1 MRRIDLQW
9 MYRPGGHENTQMA
22 VREHAMINVPNTTPL
37 KVAGNI
43 TPLSTR
49 NNTSRPDGYFYF
61 GDHDSGNV
69 DWENIITP
77 MELKNKDDPQNRT
90 DHFVKVVWSM
100 HQVMRDDPCRRYVH
114 GLTCEGTTA
123 RLWFNN
129 RCDIVASD
137 EFDVNKDWRSP
148 IIIMLSTLLAT
159 PSEIGYDPTILKVAP
174 SPGSTNQDRE
184 PYYDITIHS
193 PDTGELWEVKK
204 LANNEPTGPLYVLKD
219 VWSHPDRE
227 AENVKL
233 NTIRGEQEAYAEH
246 FLTPL
251 DYGFV
256 PPNPEIPALPDSTDK
271 TLGSEK
277 PFDPAGVV
285 LNLHPESFVITML
298 RSITSTSRNSVEKPD
313 DVPGPPQPRFCA
325 FGCLSKRPRQYY
337 RIVFREIG
345 TPVHNLRI
353 FADTFIAIQ
362 GGMKGLH
369 AMHLS
374 NYVHRDVSSENIL
387 LVPAS
392 GRIKRQGVIM
402 DLEYAKRI
410 RDARVP
416 HDVKTGT
423 AAFMA
428 TKVAAMEHHRLDP
441 IREANRRARVREAKS
456 RNQSLRISKAAALE
470 TTPSPPL
477 RRNPL
482 YEIESIWWLAIW
494 TMLYFV
500 PNDRSG
506 REYYD
511 SYCEVFDRS
520 DSNAKYDFIS
530 NQRKYE
536 RLTSHLPEPFR
547 SIMASWPDVLN
558 YYYDACYWKHDI
570 SETRL
575 ESIRVDKNIIE
586 ALHQAG
592 KEFVYELAEES
603 QSIPRLMTLPERV
616 TETNVDQNV
625 SISPASLRSSVVTK
639 VSGATALA
647 VLDGV

>member
-1 MRRIDLQW
+1 
-9 MYRPGGHENTQMA
+9 
-22 VREHAMINVPNTTPL
+22 MINVPNTTPL

-61 GDHDSGNV
+61 GDHDSRNV
-69 DWENIITP
+69 GSENIITP
-77 MELKNKDDPQNRT
+77 MEVKNKDDPQNRT

-100 HQVMRDDPCRRYVH
+100 HQVMRNDPCRRYVH

-123 RLWFNN
+123 RLWFND

-137 EFDVNKDWRSP
+137 EFDVNKARVQDWRSP

-193 PDTGELWEVKK
+193 PDAGELTMYRTTRVISDVGVDGKVGRGTRVWEVKK

-227 AENVKL
+227 AEHVKL
-233 NTIRGEQEAYAEH
+233 KTIRGEQEAYAEH

-277 PFDPAGVV
+277 PFDPTGVV
-285 LNLHPESFVITML
+285 LNLHPESCVITML
-298 RSITSTSRNSVEKPD
+298 RSITSTSRDSVEKPD

-325 FGCLSKRPRQYY
+325 FGCLSKRPRQYC

-387 LVPAS
+387 LVPDS

-416 HDVKTGT
+416 HDVKTGA

-456 RNQSLRISKAAALE
+456 RNQS
-470 TTPSPPL
+470 
-477 RRNPL
+477 
-482 YEIESIWWLAIW
+482 
-494 TMLYFV
+494 
-500 PNDRSG
+500 
-506 REYYD
+506 
-511 SYCEVFDRS
+511 
-520 DSNAKYDFIS
+520 DSNAKYEFIS

-547 SIMASWPDVLN
+547 SIMASWSDILN

-575 ESIRVDKNIIE
+575 ESIRVDKNMIE

-592 KEFVYELAEES
+592 KEFVYELVEES

-639 VSGATALA
+639 ISNATALA

>member
-1 MRRIDLQW
+1 
-9 MYRPGGHENTQMA
+9 
-22 VREHAMINVPNTTPL
+22 MINVPNTTPL

-61 GDHDSGNV
+61 GDHDSRNV
-69 DWENIITP
+69 GSENIITP
-77 MELKNKDDPQNRT
+77 MEVKNKDDPQNRT

-100 HQVMRDDPCRRYVH
+100 HQVMRNDPCRRYVH

-123 RLWFNN
+123 RLWFND

-193 PDTGELWEVKK
+193 PDAGELTMYRTTRVIS
-204 LANNEPTGPLYVLKD
+204 D
-219 VWSHPDRE
+219 VGVDGQGRPRNSSMGGQKAGEQRTDWP
-227 AENVKL
+227 V
-233 NTIRGEQEAYAEH
+233 TIRGEQEAYAEH

-277 PFDPAGVV
+277 PFDPTGVV

-298 RSITSTSRNSVEKPD
+298 RSITSTPRDSVEKPD

-325 FGCLSKRPRQYY
+325 FGCLSKRPRQYC

-374 NYVHRDVSSENIL
+374 NHVHRDVSSENIL

-416 HDVKTGT
+416 HDVKTGA

-470 TTPSPPL
+470 TTP
-477 RRNPL
+477 
-482 YEIESIWWLAIW
+482 
-494 TMLYFV
+494 
-500 PNDRSG
+500 
-506 REYYD
+506 
-511 SYCEVFDRS
+511 
-520 DSNAKYDFIS
+520 
-530 NQRKYE
+530 
-536 RLTSHLPEPFR
+536 
-547 SIMASWPDVLN
+547 
-558 YYYDACYWKHDI
+558 
-570 SETRL
+570 
-575 ESIRVDKNIIE
+575 
-586 ALHQAG
+586 
-592 KEFVYELAEES
+592 
-603 QSIPRLMTLPERV
+603 
-616 TETNVDQNV
+616 
-625 SISPASLRSSVVTK
+625 
-639 VSGATALA
+639 
-647 VLDGV
+647 

>member
-1 MRRIDLQW
+1 
-9 MYRPGGHENTQMA
+9 
-22 VREHAMINVPNTTPL
+22 
-37 KVAGNI
+37 
-43 TPLSTR
+43 
-49 NNTSRPDGYFYF
+49 
-61 GDHDSGNV
+61 
-69 DWENIITP
+69 
-77 MELKNKDDPQNRT
+77 MEVKNKDDPQNRT

-100 HQVMRDDPCRRYVH
+100 HQVMP
-114 GLTCEGTTA
+114 
-123 RLWFNN
+123 RLWFND

-193 PDTGELWEVKK
+193 PDAGELTMYRTTRVISDVGVDGKVGRGTRVWEVKK

-227 AENVKL
+227 AEHVMLKAQEVGAIKY
-233 NTIRGEQEAYAEH
+233 TIRGEQEAYAEH

-277 PFDPAGVV
+277 PFDPTGVV

-298 RSITSTSRNSVEKPD
+298 RSITSTSRDSVEKPD

-325 FGCLSKRPRQYY
+325 FGCLGKRPRQYY
-337 RIVFREIG
+337 QIVFREIG
-345 TPVHNLRI
+345 TPAHSLRI
-353 FADTFIAIQ
+353 FTDMFIAIQ
-362 GGMKGLH
+362 GGLH

-374 NYVHRDVSSENIL
+374 NYVHRDNKET
-387 LVPAS
+387 
-392 GRIKRQGVIM
+392 GRDYGPGVCEE
-402 DLEYAKRI
+402 DWRCES
-410 RDARVP
+410 P

-456 RNQSLRISKAAALE
+456 RNQSLRISKAAALK

-482 YEIESIWWLAIW
+482 YDIESIWWLAIW

-520 DSNAKYDFIS
+520 DSNAKYEFIS
-530 NQRKYE
+530 NQRKHE

-547 SIMASWPDVLN
+547 SIMASWSDILN

-570 SETRL
+570 SEARL

-592 KEFVYELAEES
+592 KDFVYELVEES
-603 QSIPRLMTLPERV
+603 QSIHRLMTLPERV

-625 SISPASLRSSVVTK
+625 SISPAGLQSSVVTK
-639 VSGATALA
+639 ISNATKALV
-647 VLDGV
+647 VLDGVQPPAPKKNS